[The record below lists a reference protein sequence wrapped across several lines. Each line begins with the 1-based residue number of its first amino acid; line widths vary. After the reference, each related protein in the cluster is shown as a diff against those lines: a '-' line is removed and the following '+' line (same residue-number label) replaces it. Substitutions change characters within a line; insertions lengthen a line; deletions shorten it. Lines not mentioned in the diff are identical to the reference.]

1 MALAIETKP
10 LPLTR
15 SRDGVIRV
23 RGTRVTLDTVIGA
36 FLEGATAEEI
46 AQQYPT
52 LSLPDIYSVI
62 SYYLNQRAEVDT
74 YLQRREKQAL
84 KIREQNETRF
94 DPSGIR
100 ERLLARKQG

>member
-74 YLQRREKQAL
+74 YLQQREKQAL